1 MSPTSFQTAPPR
13 VIRVEFYSKRE
24 YARGACPMAG
34 KTMIPLLAFAA
45 WSGTG
50 KTTLLKKLI
59 PALCARGIRPGLI
72 KHTHHDMDVD
82 KPGKDSYELRKAGAA
97 QTIVASQQRWALMTE
112 TPDEEELDLHFLA
125 SRMDTSKLDLI
136 LVEGFKHEEIAK
148 IVLFRDGAGHRPEEL
163 VIDRHVIAV
172 ASDVPLNLDVA
183 LLDINDVEGLADFVV
198 GVEFYS
204 NNMVND
210 NDLVSLRKDKK
221 YQALLAQVK
230 DRQPLNVLKKS
241 APYAK
246 DDAKVEFRYQPKRSN
261 NLCKVRDYFKLDS
274 VAGQG
279 DELSKIIN
287 LLHFAHDNIRHDGSN
302 QAFAE
307 LDAIDLYNYYKATG
321 KGVNCRQLAISLC
334 EMYLSM
340 GIPARY
346 VTCMPADSLDYECH
360 VINTVWS
367 SQLQKWLYIDPTMD
381 AWVTDENGT
390 LLSIAEVRERLI
402 NDQPLVL
409 CETANWNHESQQT
422 KEYYLETYM
431 AKNLYYFVCKKLNR
445 FNPES
450 VYRDNDPEGDVRLI
464 PVGFVNNNWKCDTTT
479 DPEVFWA
486 KPE

>member
-1 MSPTSFQTAPPR
+1 MNKLKLLMALTIVMMSAMNTKAQNQRMMDFQNEFSKYQTQYRDQMHSGKHKDALAP
-13 VIRVEFYSKRE
+13 
-24 YARGACPMAG
+24 
-34 KTMIPLLAFAA
+34 LA
-45 WSGTG
+45 SCI
-50 KTTLLKKLI
+50 TLLDTTTIFKVAPIPEGAILEQKGLLYYDQACCYAIVGQKKQ
-59 PALCARGIRPGLI
+59 ALAALGQSVELGY
-72 KHTHHDMDVD
+72 
-82 KPGKDSYELRKAGAA
+82 KDY
-97 QTIVASQQRWALMTE
+97 
-112 TPDEEELDLHFLA
+112 
-125 SRMDTSKLDLI
+125 
-136 LVEGFKHEEIAK
+136 
-148 IVLFRDGAGHRPEEL
+148 
-163 VIDRHVIAV
+163 
-172 ASDVPLNLDVA
+172 
-183 LLDINDVEGLADFVV
+183 
-198 GVEFYS
+198 

-221 YQALLAQVK
+221 YLSLLAQVK

-307 LDAIDLYNYYKATG
+307 LDAIDLYNYYKATS

>member
-1 MSPTSFQTAPPR
+1 MN
-13 VIRVEFYSKRE
+13 KLKLL
-24 YARGACPMAG
+24 MA
-34 KTMIPLLAFAA
+34 L
-45 WSGTG
+45 
-50 KTTLLKKLI
+50 
-59 PALCARGIRPGLI
+59 
-72 KHTHHDMDVD
+72 
-82 KPGKDSYELRKAGAA
+82 
-97 QTIVASQQRWALMTE
+97 TIVMMSAMNTKAQNQRMMDFQNEFSKYQTQYRDQMHSGKHKDALA
-112 TPDEEELDLHFLA
+112 PLA
-125 SRMDTSKLDLI
+125 SCIAMLDTTTIFKVAPIPEGAI
-136 LVEGFKHEEIAK
+136 LEQKGLLYYDQACCYAIVGQKKQALAALGQSVELGYK
-148 IVLFRDGAGHRPEEL
+148 D
-163 VIDRHVIAV
+163 
-172 ASDVPLNLDVA
+172 
-183 LLDINDVEGLADFVV
+183 
-198 GVEFYS
+198 Y

-221 YQALLAQVK
+221 YQALQAQVK

-246 DDAKVEFRYQPKRSN
+246 DGAKVEFRYQPKRSN

>member
-1 MSPTSFQTAPPR
+1 MKKVRFWAVLAIGFMSVMSLKAQSQRMMEFQNEFSRYQAQYRDLMYNGKHKEAMAP
-13 VIRVEFYSKRE
+13 
-24 YARGACPMAG
+24 
-34 KTMIPLLAFAA
+34 
-45 WSGTG
+45 
-50 KTTLLKKLI
+50 
-59 PALCARGIRPGLI
+59 
-72 KHTHHDMDVD
+72 
-82 KPGKDSYELRKAGAA
+82 
-97 QTIVASQQRWALMTE
+97 
-112 TPDEEELDLHFLA
+112 LA
-125 SRMDTSKLDLI
+125 SCIAMLDTTTIFKVSPIPEAAIMEQKGLLYYDYACCYA
-136 LVEGFKHEEIAK
+136 LVGQKKQALAALEQS
-148 IVLFRDGAGHRPEEL
+148 VLLGYKD
-163 VIDRHVIAV
+163 
-172 ASDVPLNLDVA
+172 
-183 LLDINDVEGLADFVV
+183 
-198 GVEFYS
+198 Y

-210 NDLVSLRKDKK
+210 NDLRSLRKDKR
-221 YQALLAQVK
+221 YLSLLAQVN
-230 DRQPLNVLKKS
+230 DRQPLSVLKKS
-241 APYAK
+241 ASYAK
-246 DDAKVEFRYQPKRSN
+246 DAAQQDILFRYQPKESK
-261 NLCKVRDYFKLDS
+261 NLRMVRDYFKLDS
-274 VAGQG
+274 VVGQG

-287 LLHFAHDNIRHDGSN
+287 LLHFAHDNIRHDGGN

-307 LDAIDLYNYYKATG
+307 LDAIDLYNYYKTTG

-367 SQLQKWLYIDPTMD
+367 EQLQKWLYIDPTMD

-390 LLSIAEVRERLI
+390 MLSIAEVRERLI

-450 VYRDNDPEGDVRLI
+450 LYRNNDPADDVRLI

-486 KPE
+486 KPKKEQ

>member
-1 MSPTSFQTAPPR
+1 MN
-13 VIRVEFYSKRE
+13 KLKLL
-24 YARGACPMAG
+24 MA
-34 KTMIPLLAFAA
+34 L
-45 WSGTG
+45 
-50 KTTLLKKLI
+50 
-59 PALCARGIRPGLI
+59 
-72 KHTHHDMDVD
+72 
-82 KPGKDSYELRKAGAA
+82 
-97 QTIVASQQRWALMTE
+97 TIVMMSAMNTKAQNQRMMDFQNEFSKYQTQYRDQMHSGKHKDALA
-112 TPDEEELDLHFLA
+112 PLA
-125 SRMDTSKLDLI
+125 SCIVMLDTTTIFKVAPIPEGAI
-136 LVEGFKHEEIAK
+136 LEQKGLLYYDQACCYAIVGQKKQALAALGQSVELGYK
-148 IVLFRDGAGHRPEEL
+148 D
-163 VIDRHVIAV
+163 
-172 ASDVPLNLDVA
+172 
-183 LLDINDVEGLADFVV
+183 
-198 GVEFYS
+198 Y

-221 YQALLAQVK
+221 YQALQAQVK

-402 NDQPLVL
+402 NDQSLVL

>member
-1 MSPTSFQTAPPR
+1 MN
-13 VIRVEFYSKRE
+13 KLKLL
-24 YARGACPMAG
+24 MA
-34 KTMIPLLAFAA
+34 L
-45 WSGTG
+45 
-50 KTTLLKKLI
+50 
-59 PALCARGIRPGLI
+59 
-72 KHTHHDMDVD
+72 
-82 KPGKDSYELRKAGAA
+82 
-97 QTIVASQQRWALMTE
+97 TIVMMSAMNTKAQNQRMMDFQNEFSKYQTQYRDQMHSGKHKDALA
-112 TPDEEELDLHFLA
+112 PLA
-125 SRMDTSKLDLI
+125 SCIAMLDTTTIFKVAPIPEGAI
-136 LVEGFKHEEIAK
+136 LEQKGLLYYDQACCYAIVGQKKQALAALGQSVELGYK
-148 IVLFRDGAGHRPEEL
+148 D
-163 VIDRHVIAV
+163 
-172 ASDVPLNLDVA
+172 
-183 LLDINDVEGLADFVV
+183 
-198 GVEFYS
+198 Y

-246 DDAKVEFRYQPKRSN
+246 DGAKVEFRYQPKRSN

-334 EMYLSM
+334 EMYLSI

>member
-1 MSPTSFQTAPPR
+1 MKKVRFWAVLAIGFMSVMSLKAQSQRMMEFQNEFSRYQAQYRDLMYNGKHKEAMAP
-13 VIRVEFYSKRE
+13 
-24 YARGACPMAG
+24 
-34 KTMIPLLAFAA
+34 
-45 WSGTG
+45 
-50 KTTLLKKLI
+50 
-59 PALCARGIRPGLI
+59 
-72 KHTHHDMDVD
+72 
-82 KPGKDSYELRKAGAA
+82 
-97 QTIVASQQRWALMTE
+97 
-112 TPDEEELDLHFLA
+112 LA
-125 SRMDTSKLDLI
+125 SCIAMLDTTTIFKVSPIPEAAIMEQKGLLYYDQACCYA
-136 LVEGFKHEEIAK
+136 LVGQKKQALAALEQS
-148 IVLFRDGAGHRPEEL
+148 VLLGYKD
-163 VIDRHVIAV
+163 
-172 ASDVPLNLDVA
+172 
-183 LLDINDVEGLADFVV
+183 
-198 GVEFYS
+198 Y

-210 NDLVSLRKDKK
+210 NDLRSLRKDKR
-221 YQALLAQVK
+221 YLSLLAQVN
-230 DRQPLNVLKKS
+230 DRQPLSVLKKS
-241 APYAK
+241 ASYAK
-246 DDAKVEFRYQPKRSN
+246 DAAQQDILFRYQPKESK
-261 NLCKVRDYFKLDS
+261 NLRMVRDYFKLDS
-274 VAGQG
+274 VVGQG

-287 LLHFAHDNIRHDGSN
+287 LLHFAHDNIRHDGGN

-307 LDAIDLYNYYKATG
+307 LDAIDLYNYYKTTG

-367 SQLQKWLYIDPTMD
+367 EQLQKWLYIDPTMD

-390 LLSIAEVRERLI
+390 MLSIAEVRERLI

-450 VYRDNDPEGDVRLI
+450 LYRNNDPADDVRLI

-486 KPE
+486 KPKKEQ

>member
-1 MSPTSFQTAPPR
+1 MKKVRFWAVLAIGFMSVMSLKAQSQRMNEFQNEFSKYQTQYRELMHSGKHKEAMAP
-13 VIRVEFYSKRE
+13 
-24 YARGACPMAG
+24 
-34 KTMIPLLAFAA
+34 
-45 WSGTG
+45 
-50 KTTLLKKLI
+50 
-59 PALCARGIRPGLI
+59 
-72 KHTHHDMDVD
+72 
-82 KPGKDSYELRKAGAA
+82 
-97 QTIVASQQRWALMTE
+97 
-112 TPDEEELDLHFLA
+112 LA
-125 SRMDTSKLDLI
+125 SCIAMLDTTTIFKVSPIPEAAI
-136 LVEGFKHEEIAK
+136 LEQKGLLYYDYACCYALVGQKKQALAALEQS
-148 IVLFRDGAGHRPEEL
+148 VLLGYKD
-163 VIDRHVIAV
+163 
-172 ASDVPLNLDVA
+172 
-183 LLDINDVEGLADFVV
+183 
-198 GVEFYS
+198 Y

-210 NDLVSLRKDKK
+210 NDLRSLRKDKK
-221 YQALLAQVK
+221 YLSLLAQVN
-230 DRQPLNVLKKS
+230 DRQPLSVLKKS

-246 DDAKVEFRYQPKRSN
+246 DAARQDILFRYQPKESK
-261 NLCKVRDYFKLDS
+261 NLRMVRDYFKLDS

-287 LLHFAHDNIRHDGSN
+287 LLHFAHDNIRHDGGN

-307 LDAIDLYNYYKATG
+307 LDAIDLYNCYKTTG

-367 SQLQKWLYIDPTMD
+367 EQLQKWLYIDPTMD

-390 LLSIAEVRERLI
+390 MLSIAEVRQRLI

-450 VYRDNDPEGDVRLI
+450 LYRNNDPADDVRLI

-486 KPE
+486 KPKKEQ

>member
-1 MSPTSFQTAPPR
+1 MKKVRFWAVLAIGFMSVMSLKAQSQRMMEFQNEFSRYQAQYRDLMYNGKHKEAMAP
-13 VIRVEFYSKRE
+13 
-24 YARGACPMAG
+24 
-34 KTMIPLLAFAA
+34 
-45 WSGTG
+45 
-50 KTTLLKKLI
+50 
-59 PALCARGIRPGLI
+59 
-72 KHTHHDMDVD
+72 
-82 KPGKDSYELRKAGAA
+82 
-97 QTIVASQQRWALMTE
+97 
-112 TPDEEELDLHFLA
+112 LA
-125 SRMDTSKLDLI
+125 SCIAMLDTTTIFKVSPIPEAAIKEQKGLLYYDYACCYA
-136 LVEGFKHEEIAK
+136 LVGQKKQALAALEQS
-148 IVLFRDGAGHRPEEL
+148 VLLGYKD
-163 VIDRHVIAV
+163 
-172 ASDVPLNLDVA
+172 
-183 LLDINDVEGLADFVV
+183 
-198 GVEFYS
+198 Y
-204 NNMVND
+204 NNMMND
-210 NDLVSLRKDKK
+210 NDLRSLRKDKK
-221 YQALLAQVK
+221 YLSLLAQVN
-230 DRQPLNVLKKS
+230 DRQPLSVLKKS
-241 APYAK
+241 ASYAK
-246 DDAKVEFRYQPKRSN
+246 DAAQQDILFRYQPKESK
-261 NLCKVRDYFKLDS
+261 NLRMVRDYFKLDS
-274 VAGQG
+274 VVGQG

-287 LLHFAHDNIRHDGSN
+287 LLHFAHDNIRHDGGN

-307 LDAIDLYNYYKATG
+307 LDAIDLYNYYKTTG

-367 SQLQKWLYIDPTMD
+367 EQLQKWLYIDPTMD

-390 LLSIAEVRERLI
+390 MLSIAEVRERLI

-450 VYRDNDPEGDVRLI
+450 LYRNNDPADDVRLI

-486 KPE
+486 KPKKEQ

>member
-1 MSPTSFQTAPPR
+1 MKKMRFWAVLAIGLMSVTSMKAQSQRMLGFQNEFSKYQTQYRDLLYCGKHKEAMAP
-13 VIRVEFYSKRE
+13 
-24 YARGACPMAG
+24 
-34 KTMIPLLAFAA
+34 
-45 WSGTG
+45 
-50 KTTLLKKLI
+50 
-59 PALCARGIRPGLI
+59 
-72 KHTHHDMDVD
+72 
-82 KPGKDSYELRKAGAA
+82 
-97 QTIVASQQRWALMTE
+97 
-112 TPDEEELDLHFLA
+112 LA
-125 SRMDTSKLDLI
+125 SCIAILDTTTI
-136 LVEGFKHEEIAK
+136 FKVAPI
-148 IVLFRDGAGHRPEEL
+148 PERAIMEQKGL
-163 VIDRHVIAV
+163 LYYDQACCY
-172 ASDVPLNLDVA
+172 A
-183 LLDINDVEGLADFVV
+183 LLGQKKQALAALEQSVLLGYKD
-198 GVEFYS
+198 Y

-221 YQALLAQVK
+221 YQALLAQVN
-230 DRQPLNVLKKS
+230 DRQPLSVLKKS
-241 APYAK
+241 APYTKAAIEREKNQACLDSSKREQFRPEVK
-246 DDAKVEFRYQPKRSN
+246 DAAQQDSLFRYQPQESY
-261 NLCKVRDYFKLDS
+261 NLCMVREYFKLDS

-287 LLHFAHDNIRHDGSN
+287 LLHFAHDNIRHDGGN

-307 LDAIDLYNYYKATG
+307 LDAIDLYNYYKTTG

-360 VINTVWS
+360 VINSVWS
-367 SQLQKWLYIDPTMD
+367 EQLQKWLYIDPTMD

-390 LLSIAEVRERLI
+390 MLSIAEVRQRLI

-450 VYRDNDPEGDVRLI
+450 IYRNNDPADDVRLI

-486 KPE
+486 KP

>member
-1 MSPTSFQTAPPR
+1 MNKLKLLMALTIVMMSAMNTKAQNQRMMDFQNEFSKYQTQYRDQMHSGKHKDALAP
-13 VIRVEFYSKRE
+13 
-24 YARGACPMAG
+24 
-34 KTMIPLLAFAA
+34 LA
-45 WSGTG
+45 SCI
-50 KTTLLKKLI
+50 TLLD
-59 PALCARGIRPGLI
+59 
-72 KHTHHDMDVD
+72 TT
-82 KPGKDSYELRKAGAA
+82 
-97 QTIVASQQRWALMTE
+97 TIFKVA
-112 TPDEEELDLHFLA
+112 P
-125 SRMDTSKLDLI
+125 I
-136 LVEGFKHEEIAK
+136 
-148 IVLFRDGAGHRPEEL
+148 PEEAIL
-163 VIDRHVIAV
+163 EQKGLLYYDQACCYAIVGQKKQ
-172 ASDVPLNLDVA
+172 A
-183 LLDINDVEGLADFVV
+183 LAALGQSVELGYKD
-198 GVEFYS
+198 Y

-221 YQALLAQVK
+221 YQALQAQVK

-246 DDAKVEFRYQPKRSN
+246 DDAKVEFRYQPKISN

>member
-1 MSPTSFQTAPPR
+1 MKKMRLWVVLTISFLSVMS
-13 VIRVEFYSKRE
+13 
-24 YARGACPMAG
+24 
-34 KTMIPLLAFAA
+34 
-45 WSGTG
+45 
-50 KTTLLKKLI
+50 
-59 PALCARGIRPGLI
+59 I
-72 KHTHHDMDVD
+72 K
-82 KPGKDSYELRKAGAA
+82 A
-97 QTIVASQQRWALMTE
+97 QGQRWNEFVNEFSKYQSQYIDLMQNGKHKEALA
-112 TPDEEELDLHFLA
+112 PLA
-125 SRMDTSKLDLI
+125 SGI
-136 LVEGFKHEEIAK
+136 
-148 IVLFRDGAGHRPEEL
+148 
-163 VIDRHVIAV
+163 
-172 ASDVPLNLDVA
+172 A
-183 LLDINDVEGLADFVV
+183 LLDTTTIYKVATIPERAIQEQKGLLYYDQACCYAMV
-198 GVEFYS
+198 GQKKKALAALEQSVLLGYKDY
-204 NNMVND
+204 NYMKND
-210 NDLVSLRKDKK
+210 NDLQSLRKEKK
-221 YQALLAQVK
+221 YLSLLDQVK
-230 DRQPLNVLKKS
+230 DRQPLSVLKKS
-241 APYAK
+241 ASYAK
-246 DDAKVEFRYQPKRSN
+246 DNKKIEFIYQPKESM
-261 NLCKVRDYFKLDS
+261 NLRMVRDYFKLDS

-287 LLHFAHDNIRHDGSN
+287 LLHFAHDNIRHDGGN

-307 LDAIDLYNYYKATG
+307 MDAIDLYNYYKTTG

-367 SQLQKWLYIDPTMD
+367 EQLQKWLYIDPTMD

-390 LLSIAEVRERLI
+390 MLSIAEVRQRLI

-450 VYRDNDPEGDVRLI
+450 LYRNNDPADDVRLI

-486 KPE
+486 KPKKEQ

>member
-1 MSPTSFQTAPPR
+1 MNKQKLLMALTIVMMSVMSAKAQNQRMMNFQNEFSKYQTQYRDQMHSGKHKDALAP
-13 VIRVEFYSKRE
+13 
-24 YARGACPMAG
+24 
-34 KTMIPLLAFAA
+34 LA
-45 WSGTG
+45 SCI
-50 KTTLLKKLI
+50 TLLDTTTIFKVAPIPEGAILEQKGLLYYDQACCYAIVGQKKQ
-59 PALCARGIRPGLI
+59 ALAALGQSVELGY
-72 KHTHHDMDVD
+72 
-82 KPGKDSYELRKAGAA
+82 KDY
-97 QTIVASQQRWALMTE
+97 
-112 TPDEEELDLHFLA
+112 
-125 SRMDTSKLDLI
+125 
-136 LVEGFKHEEIAK
+136 
-148 IVLFRDGAGHRPEEL
+148 
-163 VIDRHVIAV
+163 
-172 ASDVPLNLDVA
+172 
-183 LLDINDVEGLADFVV
+183 
-198 GVEFYS
+198 

-246 DDAKVEFRYQPKRSN
+246 DDVKVEFRYQPKISN

-287 LLHFAHDNIRHDGSN
+287 LLHFAHDNIRHDGGN

-307 LDAIDLYNYYKATG
+307 LDAIDLYNYYKTTG

-390 LLSIAEVRERLI
+390 MLSIAEVRERLI
-402 NDQPLVL
+402 NGQPLVL

>member
-1 MSPTSFQTAPPR
+1 MN
-13 VIRVEFYSKRE
+13 KLKLL
-24 YARGACPMAG
+24 MA
-34 KTMIPLLAFAA
+34 L
-45 WSGTG
+45 
-50 KTTLLKKLI
+50 
-59 PALCARGIRPGLI
+59 
-72 KHTHHDMDVD
+72 
-82 KPGKDSYELRKAGAA
+82 
-97 QTIVASQQRWALMTE
+97 TIVMMSAMNTKAQNQRMMNFQNEFSKYQTQYRDQMHSGKHKDALA
-112 TPDEEELDLHFLA
+112 PLA
-125 SRMDTSKLDLI
+125 SCIAMLDTTTIFKVAPIPEGAI
-136 LVEGFKHEEIAK
+136 LEQKGLLYYDQACCYAIVGQKKQALAALGQSVELGYK
-148 IVLFRDGAGHRPEEL
+148 D
-163 VIDRHVIAV
+163 
-172 ASDVPLNLDVA
+172 
-183 LLDINDVEGLADFVV
+183 
-198 GVEFYS
+198 Y

-221 YQALLAQVK
+221 YQALQAQVK

>member
-1 MSPTSFQTAPPR
+1 MKKVRFWAVLAIGFMSVMSLKAQSQRMNEFQNEFSKYQTQYRELMHSGKHKEAMAP
-13 VIRVEFYSKRE
+13 
-24 YARGACPMAG
+24 
-34 KTMIPLLAFAA
+34 
-45 WSGTG
+45 
-50 KTTLLKKLI
+50 
-59 PALCARGIRPGLI
+59 
-72 KHTHHDMDVD
+72 
-82 KPGKDSYELRKAGAA
+82 
-97 QTIVASQQRWALMTE
+97 
-112 TPDEEELDLHFLA
+112 LA
-125 SRMDTSKLDLI
+125 SCIAMLDTTTIFKVSPIPEAAIKEQKGLLYYDYACCYA
-136 LVEGFKHEEIAK
+136 LVGQKKQALAALEQS
-148 IVLFRDGAGHRPEEL
+148 VLLGYKD
-163 VIDRHVIAV
+163 
-172 ASDVPLNLDVA
+172 
-183 LLDINDVEGLADFVV
+183 
-198 GVEFYS
+198 Y

-210 NDLVSLRKDKK
+210 NDLRSLRKDKK
-221 YQALLAQVK
+221 YLSLLAQVN
-230 DRQPLNVLKKS
+230 DRQPLSVLKKS
-241 APYAK
+241 APYSK
-246 DDAKVEFRYQPKRSN
+246 DTAQQDILFRYQPKESK
-261 NLCKVRDYFKLDS
+261 NLRMVRDYFKLDS
-274 VAGQG
+274 VVGQG

-287 LLHFAHDNIRHDGSN
+287 LLHFAHDNIRHDGGN

-307 LDAIDLYNYYKATG
+307 LDAIDLYNYYKTTG

-367 SQLQKWLYIDPTMD
+367 EQLQKWLYIDPTMD

-390 LLSIAEVRERLI
+390 MLSIAEVRERLI

-450 VYRDNDPEGDVRLI
+450 LYRNNDPADDVRLI
-464 PVGFVNNNWKCDTTT
+464 PVGFVNQNWKCDTTT

-486 KPE
+486 KPKKEQ

>member
-1 MSPTSFQTAPPR
+1 MNKLKLLMALTILMMSAMNTKAQNQRMMNFQNEFSKYQTQYRDQMHSGKHKDALAP
-13 VIRVEFYSKRE
+13 
-24 YARGACPMAG
+24 
-34 KTMIPLLAFAA
+34 
-45 WSGTG
+45 
-50 KTTLLKKLI
+50 
-59 PALCARGIRPGLI
+59 
-72 KHTHHDMDVD
+72 
-82 KPGKDSYELRKAGAA
+82 
-97 QTIVASQQRWALMTE
+97 
-112 TPDEEELDLHFLA
+112 LA
-125 SRMDTSKLDLI
+125 SCIAMLDTTTIFKVAPIPEGAI
-136 LVEGFKHEEIAK
+136 LEQKGLLYYDQACCYAIVGQKKQALAALGQSVELGYK
-148 IVLFRDGAGHRPEEL
+148 D
-163 VIDRHVIAV
+163 
-172 ASDVPLNLDVA
+172 
-183 LLDINDVEGLADFVV
+183 
-198 GVEFYS
+198 Y

-221 YQALLAQVK
+221 YQALQAQVK

-346 VTCMPADSLDYECH
+346 VTCMPADSFDYECH

-486 KPE
+486 KP